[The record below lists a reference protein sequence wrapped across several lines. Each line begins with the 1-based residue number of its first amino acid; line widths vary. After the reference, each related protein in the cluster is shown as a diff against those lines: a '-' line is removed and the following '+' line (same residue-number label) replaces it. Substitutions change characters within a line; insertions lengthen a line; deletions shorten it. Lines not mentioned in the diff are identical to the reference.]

1 MPRIIMAAIA
11 LALVDALLL
20 GGTFYLQGAS
30 LAHQL
35 DMQFNQSME
44 SSLTALGLILQNTL
58 LGGDEVMAE
67 TIINAMFD
75 GSLLQSVTLKD
86 LDNLVVFE
94 RIFAE
99 PAANYPSWLASLF
112 PIGELS
118 RHMEMTD
125 GWNILGDLYVS
136 SHPHHLY
143 QALWNVQSE
152 RFIGQLLLATALWIV
167 QVAIVIWASNRKIK

>member
-1 MPRIIMAAIA
+1 MQRIFGAAIA
-11 LALVDALLL
+11 LAIVDALLL
-20 GGTFYLQGAS
+20 AGAFYLQGAS
-30 LAHQL
+30 LAQEL
-35 DMQFNQSME
+35 NLQFNQNME

-86 LDNLVVFE
+86 LDGLVAFE
-94 RIFAE
+94 RVFAE
-99 PAANYPSWLASLF
+99 PTANYPDWLVQLF
-112 PIGELS
+112 PAGELS

-136 SHPHHLY
+136 SHHHHLY
-143 QALWNVQSE
+143 QAMWNVLSARLPMQ
-152 RFIGQLLLATALWIV
+152 ILLTSSLWLV
-167 QVAIVIWASNRKIK
+167 QIAILFWACHRKNA